1 MNEEHFREIE
11 VVMLYI
17 GDARKRAEKA
27 QKALMKMKAQ
37 PHLIEALKR
46 VEHELSETNRFFRHG
61 TYFADEN
68 YPDESAAPSLPAS
81 RETSPTL

>member
-11 VVMLYI
+11 VVMLYL
-17 GDARKRAEKA
+17 GEARKRAEKA
-27 QKALMKMKAQ
+27 QKALTKMKAK
-37 PHLIEALKR
+37 PHLIEAVKR

-68 YPDESAAPSLPAS
+68 YPAETTSEQLPLS
-81 RETSPTL
+81 